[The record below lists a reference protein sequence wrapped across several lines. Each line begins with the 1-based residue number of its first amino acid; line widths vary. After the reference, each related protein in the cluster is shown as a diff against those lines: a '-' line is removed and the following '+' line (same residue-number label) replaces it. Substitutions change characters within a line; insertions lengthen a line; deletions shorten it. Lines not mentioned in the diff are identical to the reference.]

1 MPSNTPR
8 AQKAHQRDAARQKAL
23 QLRAQQEKAVKRN
36 RIIAISGLVAAMAV
50 LVVVVITILG
60 QSKPVTPALDAK
72 HPLAGVT
79 APTSALANGGLPVG
93 TDGTVGSTSPSGAAD
108 VAVYYD
114 YQCPFC
120 ANFEKANGATL
131 DKMMAAGEITV
142 EYHPISILDR
152 LTQGSQYSTRS
163 AQAVAY
169 VADAD
174 PAHFVA
180 FHEALFANQPAENT
194 AGPTDP
200 QIAALAVSVGVPQAV
215 ADQIAANGGKFTTW
229 VAAATAQGA
238 LDGVSGTPTVF
249 INGKKTAT
257 SLDLY
262 TAGPLE
268 AAIRAA
274 MG

>member
-131 DKMMAAGEITV
+131 DKMMAAGKEYEPHVYSGAPHAFFNDTRPSFTV
-142 EYHPISILDR
+142 GAARDAWAR
-152 LTQGSQYSTRS
+152 LLTFFAGL
-163 AQAVAY
+163 
-169 VADAD
+169 
-174 PAHFVA
+174 PA
-180 FHEALFANQPAENT
+180 L
-194 AGPTDP
+194 
-200 QIAALAVSVGVPQAV
+200 
-215 ADQIAANGGKFTTW
+215 
-229 VAAATAQGA
+229 
-238 LDGVSGTPTVF
+238 
-249 INGKKTAT
+249 
-257 SLDLY
+257 
-262 TAGPLE
+262 
-268 AAIRAA
+268 
-274 MG
+274 